1 MKTITVAIES
11 EQEYERV
18 RGQIA
23 AIPGVRLLEN
33 GGQVVSKIRALA
45 GSYRGKLSSSEEFMR
60 RKQDEKTLER

>member
-33 GGQVVSKIRALA
+33 GGQGVSKIRLLA

-60 RKQDEKTLER
+60 RKQDEKMWER